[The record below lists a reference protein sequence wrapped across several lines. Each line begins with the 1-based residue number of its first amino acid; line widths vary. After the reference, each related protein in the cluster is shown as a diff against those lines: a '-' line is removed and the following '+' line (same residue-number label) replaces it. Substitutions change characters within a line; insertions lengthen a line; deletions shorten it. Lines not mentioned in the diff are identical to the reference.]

1 MSFLI
6 FKLGLPLLLGY
17 TLFVGLSGRFIP
29 FTKPAE
35 LSARPSWFL
44 GLWMGITLAL
54 VTGVALHMSMQVPVD
69 RLSVLAKP
77 TGILLAG
84 LSIVGLFGFFLY
96 RRDVADELHYQTHL
110 NRTADEITAIGF
122 VEIEPTEQLEM
133 AILSSAM
140 ADNSEFDDTVNSGFA
155 EELVVTEHQT
165 KQDFVMPE
173 VDYSEASEDLVN
185 SGDLGSVS
193 LLFDRVSTPSSPV
206 EEVAPKEE
214 ESASVASNLAELNLE
229 KTIAVKLELA
239 EAKTELY
246 ETQTELSVI
255 QSELTG
261 KQTEL
266 SDAKSELKTKHS
278 KLTETQ
284 SKLIDKQTEL
294 TERHSDNA
302 KLTTQIEQLTRKLAS
317 ESQLRDQTETH
328 LRITRKALKT
338 LEGDV
343 RDFEIEKAN
352 AVIAVEVQLESH
364 VKETASSKARAN
376 REESKRVE
384 AQNKVV
390 DLTQDLL
397 QSKRELRQSTEAR
410 ARALSAANK
419 SVAFARKNVQARSRA
434 EARVKLLES
443 RLKLSQQALKSRN
456 AALSS
461 DKRFKEEVSSRIKRK
476 LIRHRENVED

>member
-1 MSFLI
+1 MSLLI
-6 FKLGLPLLLGY
+6 FKLCLPLLLGY

-29 FTKPAE
+29 FIKPAE

-44 GLWMGITLAL
+44 GLWMGLTLAL
-54 VTGVALHMSMQVPVD
+54 VTGVALQMSMQLPVD

-96 RRDVADELHYQTHL
+96 RRDVADELRYQTHL
-110 NRTADEITAIGF
+110 NLTADEMTAIGL

-140 ADNSEFDDTVNSGFA
+140 AENSEFDDAVNSVFT
-155 EELVVTEHQT
+155 EELDVTEHQT

-173 VDYSEASEDLVN
+173 VDYSEATEDLVN

-193 LLFDRVSTPSSPV
+193 LLFNRVSTPSSAV
-206 EEVAPKEE
+206 EEIVPKE
-214 ESASVASNLAELNLE
+214 ESASVASNLAELNLK
-229 KTIAVKLELA
+229 KTIAVKRELA
-239 EAKTELY
+239 ETKTEL
-246 ETQTELSVI
+246 SMI

-266 SDAKSELKTKHS
+266 SDAKSELETKHS

-284 SKLIDKQTEL
+284 SKLVDKQNEL
-294 TERHSDNA
+294 TDRHSDNA

-352 AVIAVEVQLESH
+352 AVIEVEIQLESH

-384 AQNKVV
+384 AENKIV

-410 ARALSAANK
+410 ARAVSTANK
-419 SVAFARKNVQARSRA
+419 SVAFARKTVQARSRA

-443 RLKLSQQALKSRN
+443 RLKLSQQALESRN
-456 AALSS
+456 TALTS
-461 DKRFKEEVSSRIKRK
+461 DK
-476 LIRHRENVED
+476 